1 MGKYSLLE
9 RRMVIPY
16 DTNEEQ
22 YVVTVDLSCLTLLLL
37 LSI

>member
-16 DTNEEQ
+16 DTIKEQ
-22 YVVTVDLSCLTLLLL
+22 YVVTVDLSCLTILFL